1 MIRLPTTIFVAT
13 APLDLRL
20 SFDRLAGFVREQ
32 LGADP
37 RGEAL
42 FIFHNRARTHLKMMW
57 HDGSGYCVFYKR
69 LDRGAYRIPLAIP
82 AGARSVTVSEREMAV
97 LLEGID
103 EATLRAARRSVRVS
117 ARSARVDRE
126 RGATERTAPPSG

>member
-1 MIRLPTTIFVAT
+1 MIRFPSTIFVAT

-82 AGARSVTVSEREMAV
+82 AGARSVTVGAREMAV

-103 EATLRAARRSVRVS
+103 EATLRAARRSVRAS
-117 ARSARVDRE
+117 ASSARVDRVIGAPE
-126 RGATERTAPPSG
+126 RMAPPAR